1 MAGSWTRD
9 TPWRQGHVLTADASQ
24 ALGLIHPEASDSTCV
39 VIISHDCDLANDAL
53 QIEPDVEVIVGRH
66 VPKGDGN
73 YYWAKAPRTLHVDVL
88 QNGIAA
94 VVELVATA
102 KRLIPKQALAAFT
115 PDTTHVFPG
124 KSLSAL
130 RSWLGVRYNRAAF
143 PDPFVNRLS
152 QSKVDK
158 RLAKIIEPVGN
169 LLSAIYFDVDGGN
182 EINHSDGSPYDLKI
196 VLAYPPGDDPEQTAD
211 DVEKIE
217 TAITTLFAEKHFD
230 QATDKWNGIDPV
242 VGIGLE
248 LDPLPLALAGAL
260 AVRCRAE
267 GLVGNLR
274 TGFEGLAAVRAV
286 LGHRRGL
293 HANSA

>member
-1 MAGSWTRD
+1 MDGMAGSWTRD
-9 TPWRQGHVLTADASQ
+9 TPWRQGHVLTADTIQ
-24 ALGLIHPEASDSTCV
+24 ALGLLCPEASDSTCV

-73 YYWAKAPRTLHVDVL
+73 YYWAKAPRTLHADVL
-88 QNGIAA
+88 KNGIAA

-102 KRLIPKQALAAFT
+102 KCLIPKQALAAFI

-182 EINHSDGSPYDLKI
+182 EINHSDGSPYNLKI
-196 VLAYPPGDDPEQTAD
+196 VLAYPPGNDPERTAD
-211 DVEKIE
+211 EVEKIE
-217 TAITTLFAEKHFD
+217 TAITTLFAEKYFN
-230 QATDKWNGIDPV
+230 QAAGKWNGIALKGCMSISEDDLTV
-242 VGIGLE
+242 SKARLLTQWRLEYMTLKADDDQVGAPG
-248 LDPLPLALAGAL
+248 
-260 AVRCRAE
+260 
-267 GLVGNLR
+267 
-274 TGFEGLAAVRAV
+274 
-286 LGHRRGL
+286 
-293 HANSA
+293 

>member
-1 MAGSWTRD
+1 MDGMAGSWTRD

-53 QIEPDVEVIVGRH
+53 QIEPDVEVIVGRY

-73 YYWAKAPRTLHVDVL
+73 YYWAKAPRTLHIDVQ

-152 QSKVDK
+152 HSKVYK

-182 EINHSDGSPYDLKI
+182 EVNHSDGSPYDLKI

-230 QATDKWNGIDPV
+230 QATDKWNGIALKGCISISEDDLPV
-242 VGIGLE
+242 SKARLLTQWRLEYMTLKADDDQVGAPG
-248 LDPLPLALAGAL
+248 
-260 AVRCRAE
+260 
-267 GLVGNLR
+267 
-274 TGFEGLAAVRAV
+274 
-286 LGHRRGL
+286 
-293 HANSA
+293 